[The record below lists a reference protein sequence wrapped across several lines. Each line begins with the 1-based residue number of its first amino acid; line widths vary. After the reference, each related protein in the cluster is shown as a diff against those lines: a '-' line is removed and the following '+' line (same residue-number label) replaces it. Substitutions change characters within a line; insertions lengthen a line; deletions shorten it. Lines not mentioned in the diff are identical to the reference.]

1 MSVSKM
7 YVINENTDTSFTVS
21 IKEGVIV
28 GDYSELFIPYGET
41 CYYIIG
47 KEAFRNI
54 TDAIKQLN
62 KSL

>member
-1 MSVSKM
+1 MSISKM
-7 YVINENTDTSFTVS
+7 YVINEKTETSFNVS

-41 CYYIIG
+41 SYYIIG
-47 KEAFRNI
+47 KDAFRKI

-62 KSL
+62 N